1 MKEKLYWENP
11 LIIKENKED
20 AHTLAYPYSD
30 FKAAVYGEEPPYKKT
45 LNGKWKFYWQ
55 QGVDNL
61 PGEFSSTSIDDSS
74 WDDID
79 VPSVWQL
86 RGYGK
91 NVYLCSFVPGALST
105 SKRQIPKI
113 SHSKNEVGIYRRKF
127 TVPDNF
133 EGREIFIH
141 FGAVKSAFFLYIN
154 GQRVGYSQGSMT
166 PAEFNITKYLVPGE
180 NLVTAE
186 VYRYSDGTYLEDQD
200 MWFFSGIYREVY
212 LFAES
217 KVTIWDFYAKAQLD
231 EQYKDGNLDVEIQ
244 LRNFGDN
251 PIAVFAD
258 VLFMEDKENP
268 QVIGSEQIIVNSGE
282 SYFNFS
288 QVIPEPKHWSAE
300 EPNLYRVTVVLRTKE
315 DILCAKTSRIGF
327 KRVEKKGNVLYING
341 KKVLIK
347 GVNRH
352 DYDPDNG
359 WSVPR
364 QRYYAD
370 LTLMKQANINSIRT
384 SHYPND
390 PFLYDLCDEMGFY
403 VMDETDLES
412 HGVRRKNCPGD
423 DPRWTA
429 ACVDRAQRMVL
440 RDRNHA
446 CICFWSLGNEA
457 GDGEN
462 FAYMR
467 KAILA
472 LDDTRLIHYE
482 GEFNFDKS
490 DFISRMYPVE
500 SYVKKL
506 AEKQEIKVNIIEN
519 VLNMLAADSKPIDP
533 KFYEDRPVIFCEYA
547 HAMENSLGNFKEYID
562 AFKKYDHLCGGFIW
576 DYVDQ
581 AIHVTEDGTEKWL
594 YGGDFK
600 EGASSY
606 YFCANGIIGADRIPH
621 PSYYEVKKCYADVTA
636 RAVDLNAGKFEIV
649 NEHCFINHSRYRL
662 DWQIACNGEI
672 FHEGTFGTVMIE
684 PQSSVEVTVPY
695 DLGDMPEGECVLTFS
710 WKLNDEYSWGAKGF
724 EMTFEQFVLKDSAL
738 PALPDGEHA
747 LDVMKSGRNLIVKS
761 PLINVEFTRG
771 ILSSVVMGG
780 KEMLEPEQG
789 VRPNFFRALTDN
801 DAAYLNFVPQI
812 KFIHPKYLWRS
823 ATKLCTVTGF
833 KVKNIDSTKCEVT
846 VKWFAPLAG
855 NVKTVYTI
863 SSNGSIEVRHSS
875 KSYFLK
881 MIKTGLRFGT
891 PNDMRNA
898 EWYGRGPHECYCDRK
913 TGARIDKHF
922 ADVEGLEHRY
932 MRPQENGTRVD
943 VRSLKLTDADGRGF
957 CYEAL
962 DGGSFEFNVRNYSQE
977 KLEKAKHLYELEN
990 DDYISVGIDACS
1002 CGVGGDMPGYACL
1015 REPYILHPFKTY
1027 SFGFRI
1033 TGIK

>member
-30 FKAAVYGEEPPYKKT
+30 FKSAVYGEEPPYKKT
-45 LNGKWKFYWQ
+45 LNGTWKFYWQ
-55 QGVDNL
+55 KGVDTL
-61 PGEFSSTSIDDSS
+61 PGEFSSTSLDDSS

-105 SKRQIPKI
+105 SKRKIPQI

-212 LFAES
+212 IFAEP

-231 EQYKDGNLDVEIQ
+231 EEYKDGNLDVEIQ
-244 LRNFGDN
+244 LRNFGEN
-251 PIAVFAD
+251 PVAVFAD

-268 QVIGSEQIIVNSGE
+268 QVIGSEQIIVNPGE
-282 SYFNFS
+282 CRFNFS
-288 QVIPEPKHWSAE
+288 DVISEPKHWSAE
-300 EPNLYRVTVVLRTKE
+300 DPNLYRVTVVLRTKD
-315 DILCAKTSRIGF
+315 DILCTKTSRIGF

-347 GVNRH
+347 GINRH

-359 WSVPR
+359 WTVPR

-462 FAYMR
+462 FAHMR
-467 KAILA
+467 KAILE
-472 LDDTRLIHYE
+472 LDNTRLIHYE

-562 AFKKYDHLCGGFIW
+562 AFKQYDHLCGGFIW

-581 AIHVTEDGTEKWL
+581 AIHVNDNGTEKWL

-636 RAVDLNAGKFEIV
+636 RAVDLKAGKFEIV

-662 DWQIACNGEI
+662 DWHIACNGEI
-672 FHEGTFGTVMIE
+672 FNEGTFGTVMIE
-684 PQSSVEVTVPY
+684 PQSSVEVTIPY
-695 DLGDMPEGECVLTFS
+695 DLDDMPAGECVLTFS
-710 WKLNDEYSWGAKGF
+710 WKLNDDYSWGEKGF
-724 EMTFEQFVLKDSAL
+724 EMTFEQFVLKDAAA
-738 PALPDGEHA
+738 PALPEGEHA
-747 LDVMKSGRNLIVKS
+747 LDIIRSGRHLTVKS
-761 PLINVEFTRG
+761 PLINVEFVHG
-771 ILSSVVMGG
+771 ILSSVSMNG
-780 KEMLEPEQG
+780 KEMLEPDHG

-812 KFIHPKYLWRS
+812 KFIHPKYLWRN
-823 ATKLCTVTGF
+823 ATKLCRVSGF
-833 KVKNIDSTKCEVT
+833 KVENIDSTKCKVT

-855 NVKTVYTI
+855 KVKTVYTI
-863 SSNGSIEVRHSS
+863 SSNGSIEVQHSS
-875 KSYFLK
+875 KAYFLK
-881 MIKTGLRFGT
+881 MIKVGLRFGC

-990 DDYISVGIDACS
+990 DNYLSVGIDACS

-1015 REPYILHPFKTY
+1015 REPYILHPWKTY
-1027 SFGFRI
+1027 TFKFRI
-1033 TGIK
+1033 TSVN